1 MRRGWGGGTPPS
13 AFELL
18 KSLLSDLSPGWQR
31 KEEEAGRRLA
41 PGRWEWRAGTV
52 PYPLCAPW
60 LLRRPAPH
68 SAVGEQ
74 VRQVLAPLA
83 VRASL

>member
-1 MRRGWGGGTPPS
+1 MR
-13 AFELL
+13 LV
-18 KSLLSDLSPGWQR
+18 
-31 KEEEAGRRLA
+31 

-52 PYPLCAPW
+52 PYPTLSALSERRW

-74 VRQVLAPLA
+74 VRQVLAPLTA
-83 VRASL
+83 RASV